1 MNKPSI
7 QAKIN
12 YERSISFQCRKRKRE
27 TKWNDYVLR
36 SPASDL
42 YFFIRCGGGD
52 VLRGTT
58 AADGSS
64 EPVVANLCLPVL
76 VMVVATAGFW
86 ELGAAAARSLEPDLK
101 FFVAAGFGERVSSQ
115 WAARELL
122 ASQITTG
129 APDITRAGPWWERVQ
144 TRSGWA
150 VVVARAAPRDRGGSG
165 VGSAHGAQG
174 REHAGR
180 RDQGW
185 AACRGGANV
194 KDAGGAA
201 AAHRKSRKCS
211 QQKFHRGP
219 MV

>member
-1 MNKPSI
+1 VIHINQIKKSSRNMNKPSI

-150 VVVARAAPRDRGGSG
+150 VVVARAAPRDRTARAALA
-165 VGSAHGAQG
+165 VVV
-174 REHAGR
+174 
-180 RDQGW
+180 GW
-185 AACRGGANV
+185 AARTVRKGGSTLGGVTRGGQR
-194 KDAGGAA
+194 AGAE
-201 AAHRKSRKCS
+201 
-211 QQKFHRGP
+211 P
-219 MV
+219 T